1 MIDRARRNEHR
12 LARRIASHSE
22 THSMTPTDAE
32 IIITIAAGAA
42 VADGNRSA
50 AELEQITAA
59 ATRLGL
65 PNADAVV
72 QRAAAAP
79 GDVRALAASL
89 SSDDARRAAYE
100 IAVAVCNADG
110 MADAKEIDF
119 LQQLSS
125 SIDSGATTGEMSA
138 IASVAA
144 LTGMVM
150 QPPVPST
157 AAAQPPAAGELD
169 AMILDQAILTAAL
182 EVLPDRLS
190 NMAILPLQLRMV
202 YTIGQ
207 RYGQQL
213 DASQVKDLAA
223 TVGLGAAAQLMESIV
238 RKTFGR
244 LAGGLLGNM
253 LGGAT
258 GMAAGAT
265 VSFTATYALGHAAAQ
280 YYAQGRSLSTADMKA
295 LFTRFQQD
303 AETLFPK
310 VQDRVQTV
318 ARGTNLQSVLGTL
331 RGR

>member
-1 MIDRARRNEHR
+1 
-12 LARRIASHSE
+12 
-22 THSMTPTDAE
+22 MTQTDAE
-32 IIITIAAGAA
+32 IIITIAAQAA
-42 VADGNRSA
+42 VADGTRSA
-50 AELEQITAA
+50 VELRQIVDA

-65 PNADAVV
+65 ANAEAIVKAAVESS
-72 QRAAAAP
+72 

-110 MADAKEIDF
+110 VAGAKEIDF
-119 LQQLSS
+119 LDRLSS
-125 SIDSGATTGEMSA
+125 TEDAGVATGEIST
-138 IASVAA
+138 IASVAT
-144 LTGMVM
+144 LTGVVLP
-150 QPPVPST
+150 PPVPSS
-157 AAAQPPAAGELD
+157 AAAQPPTAGELD
-169 AMILDQAILTAAL
+169 AMILDQAILTAAM

-202 YTIGQ
+202 YSIGQ

-213 DASQVKDLAA
+213 DAAQVKDLAA
-223 TVGLGAAAQLMESIV
+223 TFGLGAAAQLMESLV

-258 GMAAGAT
+258 GLAAGAT

-280 YYAQGRSLSTADMKA
+280 YYAQGRSLSSADMKA
-295 LFTRFQQD
+295 LFTRFQQE

-310 VQDRVQTV
+310 VQDRVQSV